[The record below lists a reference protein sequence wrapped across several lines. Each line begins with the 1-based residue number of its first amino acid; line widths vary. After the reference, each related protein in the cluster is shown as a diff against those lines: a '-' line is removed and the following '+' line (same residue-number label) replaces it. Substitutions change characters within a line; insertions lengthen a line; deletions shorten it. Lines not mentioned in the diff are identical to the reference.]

1 MLFITHD
8 LGIVAAIADRVLIL
22 DQGNVCEEGL
32 TMELLRAPKHEY
44 TQRLIDAAPS
54 IAQVTEGPTH
64 KQSGAV
70 NRSLGRHRRIDST
83 SGGVSS
89 QSMPVQ
95 PSTRKERPNVFPTGR
110 VRGTLVEAS

>member
-44 TQRLIDAAPS
+44 TQR
-54 IAQVTEGPTH
+54 
-64 KQSGAV
+64 
-70 NRSLGRHRRIDST
+70 
-83 SGGVSS
+83 
-89 QSMPVQ
+89 
-95 PSTRKERPNVFPTGR
+95 
-110 VRGTLVEAS
+110 